1 MIDLKVTR
9 LVLRQ
14 KLKGSTNVGLVRQ
27 SNCNINKQFQPFDTG
42 IPDLD
47 ELLEVL
53 LSTSMFTSGILGC
66 LFDNILPGLHLFRNV
81 TTANLYFSR

>member
-1 MIDLKVTR
+1 MSSYLTEIQLESSK
-9 LVLRQ
+9 
-14 KLKGSTNVGLVRQ
+14 S
-27 SNCNINKQFQPFDTG
+27 NINQQFKPFDTG

-66 LFDNILPGLHLFRNV
+66 LFDNILPGMLHSLCFLVALNITEKGRQQLF
-81 TTANLYFSR
+81 S

>member
-1 MIDLKVTR
+1 MKFADEA
-9 LVLRQ
+9 LVV
-14 KLKGSTNVGLVRQ
+14 TNVYF
-27 SNCNINKQFQPFDTG
+27 KPFDTG

-66 LFDNILPGLHLFRNV
+66 LFDNILPGLNLFQHV
-81 TTANLYFSR
+81 TAKNTFFR

>member
-1 MIDLKVTR
+1 MSFADEAFVF
-9 LVLRQ
+9 
-14 KLKGSTNVGLVRQ
+14 SEESNVYF
-27 SNCNINKQFQPFDTG
+27 KPFDTG

-66 LFDNILPGLHLFRNV
+66 LFDNILPGLNLF
-81 TTANLYFSR
+81 